1 MKIISARDFRENQ
14 SKYLGFVDKGE
25 SVILQV
31 RGGCYKIMPVSDD
44 DVLINRYDIPAFL
57 QTLTAAEGAPSYLTI
72 GAKPQGN
79 VLYILG
85 GCNGAGKTTASR
97 TVLPELFGCKEFINA
112 DEIAHGLS
120 PYNPGSADSMA
131 ARLMLERVNEF
142 LKGEQSFSIE
152 TTLSTRSYKG
162 LVEKAH
168 AAGFYVCLVYF
179 FLDSVEVAKQ
189 RVAARVKA
197 GGHNIPTDVIERRYH
212 RGLRNLFELFM
223 PVVDEWHLYDN
234 TNLDI
239 KPVALGG
246 LNSDDVIVDDVKFN
260 KVREYGY
267 FKGQ

>member
-44 DVLINRYDIPAFL
+44 DVLMSRYDIPAFL

-72 GAKPQGN
+72 GAKPQGK

-97 TVLPELFGCKEFINA
+97 TVLPELFMCKEFINA

-120 PYNPGSADSMA
+120 PYNPGSADSKA

-179 FLDSVEVAKQ
+179 FLDSVEVARQ

-197 GGHNIPTDVIERRYH
+197 GGHNIPADVIERRYH
-212 RGLRNLFELFM
+212 RGLKNLFELFM

-239 KPVALGG
+239 KPVAFGG

-260 KVREYGY
+260 KIREYGY
-267 FKGQ
+267 FKG